1 MRRCSIECRESGTRP
16 ELIRSAGGGAAGRAL
31 GRRERGRWS
40 SATIS
45 AAARAICSQFC
56 DRKRHFPAARQ
67 IEVPPTRLPGRPP
80 RPRALAF
87 EERIRRLP
95 RHHGDYRRRLAA
107 RHWRS
112 ARRDSPARDLTV
124 ARRAHGKDP
133 RGRIVARRPVPRRKA
148 PPPVSPLVSG
158 SVTGYRESAHLPPQ
172 ASVADE
178 IGGRARVACDEAFG
192 FRADGGWRLGW
203 RSCEK
208 IVEGQPGWS
217 PTSCCPVPV
226 AGHPRPPADFSRR
239 LRERPSH
246 SFPWSLGSSRDPTFP
261 SRSRIS
267 SSSVRLIETKS
278 ASSAIRNVC
287 APMTSRI
294 AATMSDWTC
303 PAGFG
308 PK

>member
-172 ASVADE
+172 ASVCPRNRRAGA
-178 IGGRARVACDEAFG
+178 GGLRRGLRFSSGRGMAVGMAVVRENRRGAAGMVTDVMLPRAR
-192 FRADGGWRLGW
+192 R
-203 RSCEK
+203 
-208 IVEGQPGWS
+208 
-217 PTSCCPVPV
+217 
-226 AGHPRPPADFSRR
+226 RPPAPGRRLSRR
-239 LRERPSH
+239 LRERPSY